1 MALRRYGMGD
11 YEPLLAELQAKPRT
25 SFERVGVDRALAIAA
40 DLALLGMHDGAT
52 ILDVGCRTGT
62 ISRLLAETGYCVTGV
77 DSDVVVGTQKWQES
91 ERLMKTRQRMET
103 ATCRFIVSD
112 IVEYLEQTSS
122 AFDVTLLLSVL
133 HHFLAGYGYSGVKA
147 ITAERFDALL
157 RTVCSRTKSYLYVE
171 APGSDESEEMP
182 PDASTRFLLPSYF
195 LEAGLSS
202 RVQRIGSAVATNG
215 KPRRLYRVHLR

>member
-11 YEPLLAELQAKPRT
+11 YEPLLAELRAKPP
-25 SFERVGVDRALAIAA
+25 SSYERVGVDRALAIAA

-52 ILDVGCRTGT
+52 ILDVGCSTGT
-62 ISRLLAETGYCVTGV
+62 IARLLSETGYSVTGV
-77 DSDVVVGTQKWQES
+77 DSDVVARVQKWQDG
-91 ERLMKTRQRMET
+91 ERLRKTRQRME
-103 ATCRFIVSD
+103 APTCRFIISD
-112 IVEYLEQTSS
+112 ILEYLEQTNS

-133 HHFLAGYGYSGVKA
+133 HHFLTGYGGSGVQA

-171 APGSDESEEMP
+171 APGSDEREEAP
-182 PDASTRFLLPSYF
+182 PDASARFLFPSYF

-202 RVQRIGSAVATNG
+202 KVQRIASAVATDG